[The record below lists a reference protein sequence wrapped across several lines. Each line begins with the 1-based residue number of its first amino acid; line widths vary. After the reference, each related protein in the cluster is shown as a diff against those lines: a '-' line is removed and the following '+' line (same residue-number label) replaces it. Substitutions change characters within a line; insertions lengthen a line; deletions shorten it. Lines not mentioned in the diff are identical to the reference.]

1 MADIDTS
8 SYPKFQQTSPL
19 DTVGKVMKLQNTLNQ
34 NRLFQQ
40 QFNTNLAASEGMKAA
55 IDPNTGEYDPQKLR
69 AWIASNPNA
78 GYGLGQIIQQS
89 QEAQGRNIENK
100 NKQYDYQQKQLKTL
114 AGYTAKLM
122 KPGSTGEDAIGV
134 FAEALVNGAIDSQ
147 QFMKAQRELP
157 RIPGTDKIDNSRIPE
172 WAEAETTKFM
182 AEHDRLNYYNPQ
194 PQQVNT
200 PQGTRFE
207 RVPQAMG
214 ATPTDA
220 GGFIPA
226 VPGPTEKKFN
236 PATQREEFVGVLPNG
251 GMGGAPQAQGAAPG
265 GVMGGQPPAQAAPNA
280 FAPGTPAGPALG
292 EAEAAQTTQHGGAE
306 QGLAL
311 QRRAS
316 LVPETK
322 AILGNLLAELN
333 TPGFTVGPGTKGVA
347 DAAKFMNAQLGT
359 NIRIEGTAAR
369 EQFEKLAGMYAQSQF
384 QQLGGTGANAQLDA
398 TTLTSPNSKLSALG
412 NRGIIAMLNGNEDA
426 IKAKN
431 EAWQQ
436 WSAQHGSG
444 TFGQFVTDFQK
455 HFDPRVFQ
463 SQYLGDADKKKMI
476 SGMSQK
482 EKNDLHSAF
491 VFAKQNGWIQ

>member
-8 SYPKFQQTSPL
+8 SYPKFQQTGPL
-19 DTVGKVMKLQNTLNQ
+19 DTVGKVMNLQNTMNQ

-40 QFNTNLAASEGMKAA
+40 QFMTNKAVSDITKRA
-55 IDPNTGEYDPQKLR
+55 MRPDGTLDMEQLR
-69 AWIASNPNA
+69 DEISKNPNA
-78 GYGLGQIIQQS
+78 AYGLQEVFKGAQGLQKGQIDIDTSQLANTQQHL
-89 QEAQGRNIENK
+89 QA
-100 NKQYDYQQKQLKTL
+100 L
-114 AGYTAKLM
+114 AGYTGRLM
-122 KPGSTGEDAIGV
+122 KPGVTASDAIGTLS
-134 FAEALVNGAIDSQ
+134 EALTNGVIKPD
-147 QFMKAQRELP
+147 QFAKAYADLP
-157 RIPGTDKIDNSRIPE
+157 RIPGTDKIDESKLPT

-251 GMGGAPQAQGAAPG
+251 GMGAPQAQGAAPG
-265 GVMGGQPPAQAAPNA
+265 GVTGGQPPAQAA

-292 EAEAAQTTQHGGAE
+292 EAEAAQATQRGGAE

>member
-8 SYPKFQQTSPL
+8 SYPKSQPYDPL
-19 DTVGKVMKLQNTLNQ
+19 KTLGGVANLQNTLNQ

-40 QFNTNLAASEGMKAA
+40 EFQSKLGLSKIYKNA
-55 IDPNTGEYDPQKLR
+55 IDPNTGELDPSKIDLNDP
-69 AWIASNPNA
+69 SVTL
-78 GYGLGQIIQQS
+78 GLPQAFQNS
-89 QEAQGRNIENK
+89 QEAQKRNIEIDVAKLDQVRKHLVATSGYLAPLIKEGSTSTDVSNALAHAITNGLLNQDTAAK
-100 NKQYDYQQKQLKTL
+100 IWSTLPRNEKGEIIEGQIPAFAQNMQKQLLDQQAQLDALHPVPTMQDL
-114 AGYTAKLM
+114 
-122 KPGSTGEDAIGV
+122 PGGGKAPFTMNRFTGA
-134 FAEALVNGAIDSQ
+134 
-147 QFMKAQRELP
+147 
-157 RIPGTDKIDNSRIPE
+157 
-172 WAEAETTKFM
+172 
-182 AEHDRLNYYNPQ
+182 
-194 PQQVNT
+194 QQV
-200 PQGTRFE
+200 
-207 RVPQAMG
+207 
-214 ATPTDA
+214 
-220 GGFIPA
+220 
-226 VPGPTEKKFN
+226 GPTIQAAPAPTTQVVGPDNVPRYVGNAQGNN
-236 PATQREEFVGVLPNG
+236 PYEPGGGVQGQSG
-251 GMGGAPQAQGAAPG
+251 GMAPG
-265 GVMGGQPPAQAAPNA
+265 GNIAGMAAGL
-280 FAPGTPAGPALG
+280 APGV
-292 EAEAAQTTQHGGAE
+292 AEAAQTTQHGGAE

>member
-8 SYPKFQQTSPL
+8 TYPKSQPYDPL
-19 DTVGKVMKLQNTLNQ
+19 KTLGGVANLQNTLNQ
-34 NRLFQQ
+34 NKLFQQ
-40 QFNTNLAASEGMKAA
+40 QFNTNLAVSEGAKAS
-55 IDPNTGEYDPQKLR
+55 INPETGEYDPAAFR
-69 AWIASNPNA
+69 AWIAKNPNA
-78 GYGLGQIIQQS
+78 GYGIGQIVQQS
-89 QEAQGRNIENK
+89 QEAQKRNIEIDSAKLK
-100 NKQYDYQQKQLKTL
+100 NANEHLSASAAYYAD
-114 AGYTAKLM
+114 LM
-122 KPGSTGEDAIGV
+122 KPGSTSKDV
-134 FAEALVNGAIDSQ
+134 STALGHALTNHVIDMPRMLEIWSS
-147 QFMKAQRELP
+147 LP
-157 RIPGTDKIDNSRIPE
+157 KDENNKIDESKIPLWAQQQQLQTMAVQDRINALHP
-172 WAEAETTKFM
+172 APTA
-182 AEHDRLNYYNPQ
+182 
-194 PQQVNT
+194 VNT
-200 PQGTRFE
+200 PQGTRFV
-207 RVPQAMG
+207 RTPQFG
-214 ATPTDA
+214 EPTDA
-220 GGFIPA
+220 GGFIPN
-226 VPGPTEKKFN
+226 VPGPTQKTFN

-251 GMGGAPQAQGAAPG
+251 GIGAPQAQGAAPG
-265 GVMGGQPPAQAAPNA
+265 GGMGGQPPAQAAPNA

-292 EAEAAQTTQHGGAE
+292 EAEAAKTTQHGGAE

-359 NIRIEGTAAR
+359 NIRVEGTAAR

>member
-19 DTVGKVMKLQNTLNQ
+19 DTVGKVMNLQNTMNQ

-40 QFNTNLAASEGMKAA
+40 EFQSKLGLSKLYKNAFDPATGQLDPGKIDFTDPSVTLGLPQA
-55 IDPNTGEYDPQKLR
+55 IQN
-69 AWIASNPNA
+69 
-78 GYGLGQIIQQS
+78 S
-89 QEAQGRNIENK
+89 QEAKKRLIDIDTSQLENT
-100 NKQYDYQQKQLKTL
+100 QKHLQAL
-114 AGYTAKLM
+114 AGYTGRLM
-122 KPGSTGEDAIGV
+122 KPGVTVSDAIGTLS
-134 FAEALVNGAIDSQ
+134 EALTNGVIKPD
-147 QFMKAQRELP
+147 QFAKAYADLP
-157 RIPGTDKIDNSRIPE
+157 RIPGTDKIDESKLPV

-214 ATPTDA
+214 TAPTDA

-226 VPGPTEKKFN
+226 VPGPTQKTFN

-251 GMGGAPQAQGAAPG
+251 GIGGAPQAQGAAPAG
-265 GVMGGQPPAQAAPNA
+265 GMGGQPPAQAAPNA

-292 EAEAAQTTQHGGAE
+292 EAEAAQATQRGGAE

-311 QRRAS
+311 QKRADRVQES
-316 LVPETK
+316 K

-359 NIRIEGTAAR
+359 NIRVEGNAAR
-369 EQFEKLAGMYAQSQF
+369 EQFEKLAGMYGQSQF
-384 QQLGGTGANAQLDA
+384 QALGGTGANAQLDA
-398 TTLTSPNSKLSALG
+398 VTLTSPNSKLSALG

-426 IKAKN
+426 IKKKN
-431 EAWQQ
+431 EEWQK

-444 TFGQFVTDFQK
+444 TYGQFVTDFQK